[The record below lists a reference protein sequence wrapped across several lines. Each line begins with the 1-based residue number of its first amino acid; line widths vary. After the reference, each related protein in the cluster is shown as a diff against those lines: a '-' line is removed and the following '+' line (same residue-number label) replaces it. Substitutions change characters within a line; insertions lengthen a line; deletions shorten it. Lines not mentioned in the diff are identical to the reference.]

1 MNRINLVNLAIWV
14 GFGVAALSAQAQGA
28 VPAPEETGQMALET
42 VRCTANP
49 DNHQKTLPQQDG
61 TGEAAPGA
69 GVVEST

>member
-49 DNHQKTLPQQDG
+49 DNRQKALPQDG
-61 TGEAAPGA
+61 TGEAAPSG
-69 GVVEST
+69 GVVEGI

>member
-1 MNRINLVNLAIWV
+1 MNKLNLVNLAFWV
-14 GFGVAALSAQAQGA
+14 GFGVAALGAQAQGA

-49 DNHQKTLPQQDG
+49 DNRQKTLPHDG
-61 TGEAAPGA
+61 TGEAAPGG

>member
-1 MNRINLVNLAIWV
+1 MNKLNLGNLAIWV
-14 GFGVAALSAQAQGA
+14 GFGAAALGAQAQGA

-49 DNHQKTLPQQDG
+49 DNHQKTLPQDG

>member
-1 MNRINLVNLAIWV
+1 MKKLNFVSLAIWM

-28 VPAPEETGQMALET
+28 VPTPDETGQMALET

-49 DNHQKTLPQQDG
+49 DNRQKTLPQDG
-61 TGEAAPGA
+61 TGEAAPGG

>member
-1 MNRINLVNLAIWV
+1 MTKLNFFNLVAWAV
-14 GFGVAALSAQAQGA
+14 FGVIALGAQAQGA
-28 VPAPEETGQMALET
+28 APTPEETGQMALET

-49 DNHQKTLPQQDG
+49 DHQQKTLPQDG

>member
-1 MNRINLVNLAIWV
+1 MNKLNLFYLAIWM
-14 GFGVAALSAQAQGA
+14 GFGLAALSAQAQGA

-49 DNHQKTLPQQDG
+49 DNRQKTLPQDG

>member
-1 MNRINLVNLAIWV
+1 MTKLNPFNLVAWAV
-14 GFGVAALSAQAQGA
+14 FGVIALGAQAQGA
-28 VPAPEETGQMALET
+28 APIPEETGQMALET

-49 DNHQKTLPQQDG
+49 DHQQKILPQDG